1 MIYLLDTCICIYLIN
16 KRPLPLISK
25 FKQHQP
31 GEIGISV
38 ITASELQYGVEKSSR
53 KAKNQER
60 LDAFLAP
67 FDIFPYDVKA
77 VAAYGGIRADI
88 EKKGQTIGPLD
99 MLIAA
104 QALSGGLILVTN
116 NEKEFQRIPGLQ
128 IENWAAGLENT

>member
-1 MIYLLDTCICIYLIN
+1 MMYLLDTCICIYLLN

-38 ITASELQYGVEKSSR
+38 ITASELQYGVAKSCR
-53 KAKNQER
+53 KKENQER

-67 FDIFPYDVKA
+67 FDILPYEAKA
-77 VAAYGGIRADI
+77 VAAYGGIRAEQ
-88 EKKGQTIGPLD
+88 EKKGQIIGPLD

-116 NEKEFQRIPGLQ
+116 NEKEFQRIPGLR
-128 IENWAAGLENT
+128 IENWAAGSLNT

>member
-1 MIYLLDTCICIYLIN
+1 MTYLLDTCICIYLIN
-16 KRPLPLISK
+16 KRPLSLISK

-38 ITASELQYGVEKSSR
+38 ITASELQYGVAKSSR
-53 KAKNQER
+53 KEENQER

-67 FDIFPYDVKA
+67 FDILPYDAEA
-77 VAAYGGIRADI
+77 VAAYGGIRAEL
-88 EKKGQTIGPLD
+88 EKKGQLIGPLD

-104 QALSGGLILVTN
+104 QALSSGLILVTN

-128 IENWAAGLENT
+128 IENWAA